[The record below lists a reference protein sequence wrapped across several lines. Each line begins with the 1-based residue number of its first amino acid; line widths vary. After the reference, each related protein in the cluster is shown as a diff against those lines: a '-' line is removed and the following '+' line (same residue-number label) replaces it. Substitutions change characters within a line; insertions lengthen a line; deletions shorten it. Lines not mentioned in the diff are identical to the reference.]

1 MMRLNALM
9 LGSVAAAL
17 FAVPAVAQT
26 PAPAAAPAAAQAD
39 PMDEV
44 VCKREGETGSL
55 VKKKKKVCA
64 TRRQWEVVA
73 QQSRQAMDQ
82 GQMSGSTSG
91 Q

>member
-1 MMRLNALM
+1 MRFKALM
-9 LGSVAAAL
+9 LVPVAAAL
-17 FAVPAVAQT
+17 LGAPAVAQT
-26 PAPAAAPAAAQAD
+26 PAPAAAPATAQAD

-73 QQSRQAMDQ
+73 SKSREALDQ
-82 GQMSGSTSG
+82 GQMSGSSSG